1 MNKKFLILALLAVFA
16 IVSLGIVFAGDD
28 NTVKVSGVEFHIP
41 DGYHIDNQ
49 SDTRVYLKND
59 NGQTCSIE
67 VTPGSGE
74 SLKIFGTEE
83 SLGGKQG
90 VSRDLT
96 STSTGE
102 KSFSFMYSEDSH
114 FITIRA
120 PDRSTVEAII
130 FG

>member
-1 MNKKFLILALLAVFA
+1 MNRKFLMLALLAVFA
-16 IVSLGIVFAGDD
+16 IVSLGIVFASDD

-49 SDTRVYLKND
+49 SATRVYLKND

-67 VTPGSGE
+67 VTPNSGGTPK
-74 SLKIFGTEE
+74 LFGNEE
-83 SLGGKQG
+83 TLGGKQG

-102 KSFSFMYSEDSH
+102 KSFSFMYNEDSH
-114 FITIRA
+114 FITIHA
-120 PDRSTVEAII
+120 PDRATVEAII